1 MPTQK
6 RIYVCTIAMSAAAS
20 NHMVYA
26 ALNLHRVMKCIH
38 QHFFPS
44 SSFLSCIYDSMN
56 FNALAVGMRVVN
68 NNDFK

>member
-6 RIYVCTIAMSAAAS
+6 RIYVCTITMSAAAS
-20 NHMVYA
+20 VYA

-68 NNDFK
+68 NDDFK